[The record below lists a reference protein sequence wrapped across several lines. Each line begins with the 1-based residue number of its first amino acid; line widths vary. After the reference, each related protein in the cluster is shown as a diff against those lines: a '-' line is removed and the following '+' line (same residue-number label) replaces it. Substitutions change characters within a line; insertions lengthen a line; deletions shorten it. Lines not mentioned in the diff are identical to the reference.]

1 MGYGRQKMGA
11 GFFSRNRIKK
21 KNIDFAEKVSG
32 WSLPWD
38 IKMTPIAISFENM
51 EASKGN
57 NDTAEH
63 ASMENNDKTSA
74 EKTLQ
79 DDVDVPP
86 GIPVED
92 IDDHIATTGDD
103 FNCADA
109 ITNESVN
116 VSGNA
121 NASVNN
127 IGSAES
133 NTLDGMSLTR
143 RTTTEETKMP
153 KIMKNST
160 SVIGDRGPGLDVIVG
175 GDKKDFAKENTMEAT
190 NKGSIEDIIVGL
202 ERQEGD
208 AFNFHTSVNTKS
220 PQPRHRTQYLPR
232 YRRRHKP

>member
-11 GFFSRNRIKK
+11 GVFSPGHQELK
-21 KNIDFAEKVSG
+21 KNIDFAEKVKG

-38 IKMTPIAISFENM
+38 IKMTPIAISFENP
-51 EASKGN
+51 EASKVN

-74 EKTLQ
+74 DKTFQ

-86 GIPVED
+86 GIAVED
-92 IDDHIATTGDD
+92 IDDHIETIAAQFT
-103 FNCADA
+103 CAEDA
-109 ITNESVN
+109 ITSVN
-116 VSGNA
+116 VSA

-127 IGSAES
+127 IGSTES
-133 NTLDGMSLTR
+133 HTLDEMSLTR
-143 RTTTEETKMP
+143 STTTEETQMP
-153 KIMKNST
+153 EIIQNST
-160 SVIGDRGPGLDVIVG
+160 SVIGDRGPGLDVIVV
-175 GDKKDFAKENTMEAT
+175 GDKKDFGKKNTMEAT

-208 AFNFHTSVNTKS
+208 AFNFHTTFNTTS

>member
-1 MGYGRQKMGA
+1 
-11 GFFSRNRIKK
+11 
-21 KNIDFAEKVSG
+21 
-32 WSLPWD
+32 
-38 IKMTPIAISFENM
+38 MTPIAISFENL
-51 EASKGN
+51 EAAKGN

-74 EKTLQ
+74 DKTFQ

-86 GIPVED
+86 GIAVED
-92 IDDHIATTGDD
+92 IDDHIETTAAE
-103 FNCADA
+103 FNCTEDA
-109 ITNESVN
+109 IPSDSDN
-116 VSGNA
+116 VSANA

-143 RTTTEETKMP
+143 STTTEETQMP
-153 KIMKNST
+153 EIIQNST

-175 GDKKDFAKENTMEAT
+175 GDKKDFGKENTMEAT

>member
-11 GFFSRNRIKK
+11 GFFLLESKNYE
-21 KNIDFAEKVSG
+21 KNIDFAEKVKG

-38 IKMTPIAISFENM
+38 IKMTPIAISFENL

-74 EKTLQ
+74 DKTFQ

-86 GIPVED
+86 GIAVED
-92 IDDHIATTGDD
+92 IDDHIETTAAEFSKSD
-103 FNCADA
+103 
-109 ITNESVN
+109 SVN
-116 VSGNA
+116 ISVNA

-127 IGSAES
+127 IGSAGS

-143 RTTTEETKMP
+143 STTTEETQMP
-153 KIMKNST
+153 EIIQNST
-160 SVIGDRGPGLDVIVG
+160 SVIGDRGPGLNVIVG
-175 GDKKDFAKENTMEAT
+175 GDKEDFARENIMEAT
-190 NKGSIEDIIVGL
+190 NKGSIEDIIVDP

-208 AFNFHTSVNTKS
+208 AFNFHTAVNTMS
-220 PQPRHRTQYLPR
+220 PQPRHRTQYLP
-232 YRRRHKP
+232 